1 MKVMISQPMK
11 GKSTEQIRNE
21 RESAVAKMEAEGHE
35 VVDTVFDDFDADAPP
50 LKYLARAIDVMADC
64 EGVVFIG
71 DWTDARGCRIE
82 HEAAVMYDK
91 AVIEYTPAKEAW

>member
-21 RESAVAKMEAEGHE
+21 REAALAKLEAEGHE
-35 VVDTVFDDFDADAPP
+35 VVDTVFDDFTPAAPP

-64 EGVVFIG
+64 DGVVFIG
-71 DWTDARGCRIE
+71 DWTDARGLRLG
-82 HEAAVMYDK
+82 HKAAVTYAK
-91 AVIEYTPAKEAW
+91 AVTESNV